1 MDTIT
6 NNTSEESIQA
16 CKVETSVSEE
26 HNLATDTT
34 TAEKN
39 FEPSESIILE
49 PVLHREPSSSEI
61 STAGVSAIDGE
72 VDTGANTNDT
82 ELVSSS
88 GAIDNNAGGE
98 AAVIVVEKQN
108 ASEPEQVQ
116 LTPAEEP
123 FEPVSPPLPLPD
135 PISDFR
141 GSISAFGFSQQGES
155 HIKKDAPCQDRSS
168 LRFLSDSVVI
178 AAVADGVGSCALS
191 DYGSA
196 TAVETSLSYLEK
208 HLGSKL
214 EDPSFTMD
222 VQFMGKVLR
231 EMMQHSY
238 DQVRVKADEMEQL
251 LYSLQSTLTVAVYDG
266 KTLYFAHAGDDGIVA
281 LTHDGK
287 CEMAT
292 TRHKGEEASSVYPLQ
307 SRNTW
312 QYGKVDNVVGFI
324 MATDGVLDAFVRNET
339 EGNRVY
345 YPFIEPAFSSPLTGK
360 DDTASACSDWYTYMK
375 TPKYRSSVT
384 DDLSFICIANQD
396 ALKRAQKPN
405 FDMGEWNKKTK
416 EYEDRRRAALYP
428 PKSQQV
434 STNANPPK
442 TDRTV
447 PPASG
452 NPRRPVD
459 DSKQGAASSNSSTSY
474 QTRPYQNPNTS
485 QERSRTPNHPNQ
497 STPPY
502 SMPPR
507 YTPVQPNVP
516 YYGDKAKEY
525 GKKVLKGVGG
535 ALEGVGGILLVSG
548 EILLDAGEEAIRAVR
563 EYADNSREAR
573 SQSQKPTN
581 PSCPKKGNNGGNQ
594 NNSKP

>member
-6 NNTSEESIQA
+6 NNTSEESIQ
-16 CKVETSVSEE
+16 VETSVSKE
-26 HNLATDTT
+26 HNPATDTT
-34 TAEKN
+34 TAGKD
-39 FEPSESIILE
+39 FAPSESIIA
-49 PVLHREPSSSEI
+49 EPSRHGELSAAET
-61 STAGVSAIDGE
+61 STAGVPAIDGE
-72 VDTGANTNDT
+72 VDGGVNTNDA

-98 AAVIVVEKQN
+98 AAVIVVEKKN

-123 FEPVSPPLPLPD
+123 VEPVFPPLPLPD

-155 HIKKDAPCQDRSS
+155 HVKKDAPCQDRSS

-191 DYGSA
+191 DYGSS
-196 TAVETSLSYLEK
+196 TAVEASLSYLAK
-208 HLGSKL
+208 HLGLKL
-214 EDPSFTMD
+214 EDPTFAMD

-231 EMMQHSY
+231 EMMQHAY
-238 DQVRVKADEMEQL
+238 DQVKIKADDLEQL

-345 YPFIEPAFSSPLTGK
+345 YPFIEPAFSSPLTSK
-360 DDTASACSDWYTYMK
+360 DDTASACSDWYAYMK
-375 TPKYRSSVT
+375 TPKYRASVT
-384 DDLSFICIANQD
+384 DDLSFICIVNQD
-396 ALKRAQKPN
+396 ALKGAQKPN

-416 EYEDRRRAALYP
+416 EFEDRRRAALYP
-428 PKSQQV
+428 PKSQQLPPNV
-434 STNANPPK
+434 NSPK
-442 TDRTV
+442 TDRTI
-447 PPASG
+447 PSSSG
-452 NPRRPVD
+452 NSRRPVD
-459 DSKQGAASSNSSTSY
+459 DSKQGASSSNSTASY
-474 QTRPYQNPNTS
+474 QSRPYKNPNTS
-485 QERSRTPNHPNQ
+485 QARTRTQNHPNQ
-497 STPPY
+497 SVPPY
-502 SMPPR
+502 STPPR
-507 YTPVQPNVP
+507 NAPVQPNTP
-516 YYGDKAKEY
+516 YYGDKAREY

-548 EILLDAGEEAIRAVR
+548 EILLDASEEAIRAVR
-563 EYADNSREAR
+563 EYADSSRETR
-573 SQSQKPTN
+573 SQPQKPTN
-581 PSCPKKGNNGGNQ
+581 PSYPKKGNNGGNQ
-594 NNSKP
+594 NNNTP